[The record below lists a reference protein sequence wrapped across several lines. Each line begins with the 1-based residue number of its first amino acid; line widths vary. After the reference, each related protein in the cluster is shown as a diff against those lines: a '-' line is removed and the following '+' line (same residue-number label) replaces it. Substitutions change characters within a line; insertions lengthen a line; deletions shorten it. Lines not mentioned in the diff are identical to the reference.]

1 LTCAGVYV
9 VVFSLHA
16 LGDEMSVVLMIILVG
31 AVTTVV
37 GLLGFY
43 LLCAYVVWATGGTSG
58 LRDLAV
64 AVRAFFYRHEGG
76 HRRGDLGG
84 RR

>member
-1 LTCAGVYV
+1 
-9 VVFSLHA
+9 
-16 LGDEMSVVLMIILVG
+16 MSVVLMIALVG
-31 AVTTVV
+31 GITTMV

-43 LLCAYVVWATGGTSG
+43 ILCAYVIWATGGTSG

-64 AVRAFFYRHEGG
+64 AVRAFFYRREGG
-76 HRRGDLGG
+76 RRQGGLGG

>member
-1 LTCAGVYV
+1 M
-9 VVFSLHA
+9 SL
-16 LGDEMSVVLMIILVG
+16 VLMIALVG

-37 GLLGFY
+37 GLVGFY
-43 LLCAYVVWATGGTSG
+43 ILCAYVVWATGGTSG

-64 AVRAFFYRHEGG
+64 AVRAFFYRREDG
-76 HRRGDLGG
+76 RRWGDLGG

>member
-1 LTCAGVYV
+1 M
-9 VVFSLHA
+9 SL
-16 LGDEMSVVLMIILVG
+16 VLVITLVG
-31 AVTTVV
+31 AATTVA

-64 AVRAFFYRHEGG
+64 AVRAFYYRREAG
-76 HRRGDLGG
+76 RRWGDLGG